1 MSVRFV
7 IYSVHQGSHLKIT
20 EKGSKTNKCM
30 TKSFCKEDHAH
41 KVIVKKFGTRKE
53 GLSFIDRTLTRS
65 APFKDVYT
73 LKDET
78 NLTCRCK
85 MDCPAKI
92 TLKAVKR
99 QDPQST
105 VEYVLQASV
114 AHEPSQP
121 PQVLLLV
128 EQG

>member
-1 MSVRFV
+1 
-7 IYSVHQGSHLKIT
+7 
-20 EKGSKTNKCM
+20 M

-65 APFKDVYT
+65 APFKD
-73 LKDET
+73 ET

-105 VEYVLQASV
+105 VEYVLQACV